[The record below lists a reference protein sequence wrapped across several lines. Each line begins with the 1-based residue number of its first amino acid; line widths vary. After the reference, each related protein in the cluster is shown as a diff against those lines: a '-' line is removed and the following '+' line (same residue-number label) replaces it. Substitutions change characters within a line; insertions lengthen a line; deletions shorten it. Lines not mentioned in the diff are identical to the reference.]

1 METRKLTYLEKL
13 NTVKARAPRT
23 HISGGELTR
32 GYYYGENPFADMLIE
47 NALFCDMF
55 PEEVP
60 DPQNFFGFCR
70 SAYSISRVV

>member
-1 METRKLTYLEKL
+1 MKEHTTKYLEKIAA
-13 NTVKARAPRT
+13 VKARAPRT

-47 NALFCDMF
+47 GALMCDLF

-60 DPQNFFGFCR
+60 DPENYHGFRR
-70 SAYSISRVV
+70 SAYSISRAQ